1 MTGEA
6 VASNDVVSTRVL
18 TVPNV
23 ISLVRLL
30 LVPVFALLIVRG
42 QDGWAVAVLAV
53 SGASDW
59 LDGVLARRLGQ
70 VSRLGQLLDPAA
82 DRLFIIV
89 TLVALAWSGVVPW
102 WLLGV
107 LVLRDVVLAV
117 MLVVLARAGYAPLQV
132 HLAGKAG
139 TFALLYAFPLLLLAQ
154 WDSWVGT
161 VAGVVGW
168 AFALW
173 GVALYWFS
181 AAVYL
186 TQARHLLR
194 AAGGRRHEPAAR
206 VRRRPPETQRSPD
219 ASMTL
224 LTEVYRRPLDPGYA
238 EAAARRAAGSEPRR
252 TATVDRRRSSRWR
265 SHSGLGATAATIALR
280 QPASSVQRGA

>member
-6 VASNDVVSTRVL
+6 VTSNDVVSTRVL
-18 TVPNV
+18 TVPNA
-23 ISLVRLL
+23 ISLARLL

-42 QDGWAVAVLAV
+42 EDGWAVAVLAV

-82 DRLFIIV
+82 DRLFIVV
-89 TLVALAWSGVVPW
+89 TLVALTWRDVVPW

-154 WDSWVGT
+154 WNSWVGA
-161 VAGVVGW
+161 VAGVAGW

-186 TQARHLLR
+186 AQARQLLR
-194 AAGGRRHEPAAR
+194 GDAGP
-206 VRRRPPETQRSPD
+206 S
-219 ASMTL
+219 
-224 LTEVYRRPLDPGYA
+224 
-238 EAAARRAAGSEPRR
+238 
-252 TATVDRRRSSRWR
+252 
-265 SHSGLGATAATIALR
+265 
-280 QPASSVQRGA
+280 

>member
-1 MTGEA
+1 M
-6 VASNDVVSTRVL
+6 
-18 TVPNV
+18 
-23 ISLVRLL
+23 
-30 LVPVFALLIVRG
+30 
-42 QDGWAVAVLAV
+42 LAV

-168 AFALW
+168 ACALW

-181 AAVYL
+181 ARRVPRPGPPPP
-186 TQARHLLR
+186 ARRRR
-194 AAGGRRHEPAAR
+194 APHEPAAR
-206 VRRRPPETQRSPD
+206 LRRARQRSPD

-252 TATVDRRRSSRWR
+252 TRRSTAGLVALAVAL
-265 SHSGLGATAATIALR
+265 GLGATAATLALR
-280 QPASSVQRGA
+280 QPAELRRGGTRAARVADRAAQRGGGGDAGGHHRDDRRDRHAAGGAPRRRGPARA

>member
-1 MTGEA
+1 MTGDA
-6 VASNDVVSTRVL
+6 VTSNDVVSTRVL
-18 TVPNV
+18 TVPNL

-89 TLVALAWSGVVPW
+89 TLLALAWSGVVPW

-154 WDSWVGT
+154 WDSWVGSA
-161 VAGVVGW
+161 AGVVGW
-168 AFALW
+168 ACALW

-181 AAVYL
+181 AVVYL

-194 AAGGRRHEPAAR
+194 ASADPA
-206 VRRRPPETQRSPD
+206 
-219 ASMTL
+219 
-224 LTEVYRRPLDPGYA
+224 
-238 EAAARRAAGSEPRR
+238 
-252 TATVDRRRSSRWR
+252 
-265 SHSGLGATAATIALR
+265 
-280 QPASSVQRGA
+280 

>member
-1 MTGEA
+1 M
-6 VASNDVVSTRVL
+6 ASNDVVSTRVL

-42 QDGWAVAVLAV
+42 HDGWAVAVLAV

-117 MLVVLARAGYAPLQV
+117 MLVVLARAGFAPLQV

-154 WDSWVGT
+154 WSSWVGV

-168 AFALW
+168 ACALW

-181 AAVYL
+181 AVVYL

-194 AAGGRRHEPAAR
+194 ES
-206 VRRRPPETQRSPD
+206 TD
-219 ASMTL
+219 
-224 LTEVYRRPLDPGYA
+224 
-238 EAAARRAAGSEPRR
+238 
-252 TATVDRRRSSRWR
+252 TA
-265 SHSGLGATAATIALR
+265 
-280 QPASSVQRGA
+280 